1 MCRETGHCARLSCG
15 GVIQACRSV
24 CEGEVRNAFAI
35 VRPPG
40 HHAEPDEHM
49 GFCFFNNVAVATRE
63 VQRQGLAK
71 KVLILDWDVH
81 HGNGTQRAFWDDPNV
96 LYISIH
102 RHDGGKFYPSSDFG
116 ALDMVGEGEGEGKSV
131 NIPWPGPGFG
141 DGDYIYAFQK
151 IVMPIAYEF
160 APDLVI
166 SELRQ
171 PLCIADRQFPRG
183 SMRQMEISW
192 ASATSRLPATAT

>member
-1 MCRETGHCARLSCG
+1 M
-15 GVIQACRSV
+15 
-24 CEGEVRNAFAI
+24 RNAFAI

-40 HHAEPDEHM
+40 HHAEPTEHM
-49 GFCFFNNVAVATRE
+49 GFCFFNNVAVAARE

-166 SELRQ
+166 SEQR
-171 PLCIADRQFPRG
+171 PLC
-183 SMRQMEISW
+183 
-192 ASATSRLPATAT
+192 AS